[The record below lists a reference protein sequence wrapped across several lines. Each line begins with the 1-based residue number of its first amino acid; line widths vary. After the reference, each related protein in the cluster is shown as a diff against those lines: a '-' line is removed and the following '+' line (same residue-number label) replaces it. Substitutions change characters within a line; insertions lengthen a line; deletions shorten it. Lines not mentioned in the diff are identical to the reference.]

1 MRKNVI
7 LERGKTRMKSQKSAE
22 PGGGKLFLVG
32 TPIGN
37 LEDMTYRAI
46 RILKEVD
53 TIAAE
58 DTRNTIKLCNHF
70 EIKTPLISYHEHNIM
85 IGGEKILALLVEG
98 KNVALVSDAGM
109 PCISDPGVD
118 IVSKAIV
125 AGYDVVPVPGAN
137 AAISALVA
145 SGLVPQPFLFYG
157 FLSRNK
163 KERSIELDVL
173 KRREET
179 IILYEAPHRLK
190 ETLRAMNE
198 QIGGT
203 RRIVLARELTKRFE
217 EFLRG
222 TLEEAV
228 VWVESN
234 ELRGEFCIVIE
245 GGDGTEEEVQ
255 VVWWQELSI
264 REHVTELIEGK
275 GIRSKD
281 AIREVANERKMS
293 RRDVY
298 KEYHVE

>member
-1 MRKNVI
+1 
-7 LERGKTRMKSQKSAE
+7 MKSQKSAE
-22 PGGGKLFLVG
+22 PGGGKLYLVG

-37 LEDMTYRAI
+37 LEDMTFRAV
-46 RILKEVD
+46 RILKEVN

-85 IGGEKILALLVEG
+85 IGGDKILSLLADG
-98 KNVALVSDAGM
+98 KDVALVSDAGM

-145 SGLVPQPFLFYG
+145 SGIAPQPFLFYG

-163 KERSIELDVL
+163 KERSNQLGIL
-173 KRREET
+173 KKREET
-179 IILYEAPHRLK
+179 IIFYEAPHRLK

-198 QIGGT
+198 QIGPT

-222 TLEEAV
+222 TLEEAIS
-228 VWVESN
+228 WVESN
-234 ELRGEFCIVIE
+234 ELRGEFCIVLE
-245 GGDGTEEEVQ
+245 GGDGTEEVVQ
-255 VVWWQELSI
+255 MVWWQELSLQD
-264 REHVTELIEGK
+264 HVTELIERK
-275 GIRSKD
+275 GVRSKD
-281 AIREVANERKMS
+281 AIREVANERGIS

-298 KEYHVE
+298 KDYHVET